1 MFDFGFS
8 EMIIVG
14 VVALVVLGP
23 ERLPVVARTAGEW
36 IGKAQRFVAQV
47 KSDIDRETELS
58 ELKKIQDEAKALA
71 NDVKSTVEKTAG
83 EIETNVSSVAGEAQS
98 AVKDAQ
104 SAVESAKAD
113 AAETVSTKTTGV
125 SADDISSVYG
135 WGDANTDSE
144 IMTPASAYGGGSR
157 KSFLNAITRDRRLM
171 TSLPRL
177 NDCVVNSV
185 CAKPIWGAP
194 QADAAHLLLVLKIFV
209 PVFIVE

>member
-71 NDVKSTVEKTAG
+71 NDVKSTVETTAG
-83 EIETNVSSVAGEAQS
+83 EIETNVS
-98 AVKDAQ
+98 
-104 SAVESAKAD
+104 
-113 AAETVSTKTTGV
+113 
-125 SADDISSVYG
+125 
-135 WGDANTDSE
+135 
-144 IMTPASAYGGGSR
+144 
-157 KSFLNAITRDRRLM
+157 
-171 TSLPRL
+171 
-177 NDCVVNSV
+177 
-185 CAKPIWGAP
+185 
-194 QADAAHLLLVLKIFV
+194 
-209 PVFIVE
+209 

>member
-104 SAVESAKAD
+104 SAVESVKAD

-125 SADDISSVYG
+125 SAER
-135 WGDANTDSE
+135 AE
-144 IMTPASAYGGGSR
+144 
-157 KSFLNAITRDRRLM
+157 
-171 TSLPRL
+171 SL
-177 NDCVVNSV
+177 S
-185 CAKPIWGAP
+185 
-194 QADAAHLLLVLKIFV
+194 
-209 PVFIVE
+209 

>member
-104 SAVESAKAD
+104 SAVESVKAD

-135 WGDANTDSE
+135 CE
-144 IMTPASAYGGGSR
+144 IMTPASAYGGWSEPKVFPKRYHSGPSVDDLAAEIER
-157 KSFLNAITRDRRLM
+157 LRRELGMREANMGGASGRRRALAPRAKNLRTRIYR
-171 TSLPRL
+171 
-177 NDCVVNSV
+177 
-185 CAKPIWGAP
+185 
-194 QADAAHLLLVLKIFV
+194 
-209 PVFIVE
+209 

>member
-83 EIETNVSSVAGEAQS
+83 EIETNVSSVAGEA
-98 AVKDAQ
+98 
-104 SAVESAKAD
+104 
-113 AAETVSTKTTGV
+113 
-125 SADDISSVYG
+125 
-135 WGDANTDSE
+135 
-144 IMTPASAYGGGSR
+144 
-157 KSFLNAITRDRRLM
+157 
-171 TSLPRL
+171 LPL
-177 NDCVVNSV
+177 
-185 CAKPIWGAP
+185 I
-194 QADAAHLLLVLKIFV
+194 HI
-209 PVFIVE
+209 

>member
-71 NDVKSTVEKTAG
+71 NDVKSTV
-83 EIETNVSSVAGEAQS
+83 
-98 AVKDAQ
+98 
-104 SAVESAKAD
+104 AD

-144 IMTPASAYGGGSR
+144 IMTPASAYGGWSEPKVFPKRYHSGPSVDDLAAEIER
-157 KSFLNAITRDRRLM
+157 LRRELGMREANMGGASGRRRALAPRAKNLRTRIYR
-171 TSLPRL
+171 
-177 NDCVVNSV
+177 
-185 CAKPIWGAP
+185 
-194 QADAAHLLLVLKIFV
+194 
-209 PVFIVE
+209 

>member
-1 MFDFGFS
+1 MDRQGP
-8 EMIIVG
+8 
-14 VVALVVLGP
+14 AL
-23 ERLPVVARTAGEW
+23 RCAGEVRHRP
-36 IGKAQRFVAQV
+36 GDGALGTQ
-47 KSDIDRETELS
+47 
-58 ELKKIQDEAKALA
+58 KIQDEAKALA

-144 IMTPASAYGGGSR
+144 IMTPASAYGGWSEPKVFPKRYHSGPSVDDLAAEIER
-157 KSFLNAITRDRRLM
+157 LRRELGM
-171 TSLPRL
+171 REA
-177 NDCVVNSV
+177 NM
-185 CAKPIWGAP
+185 GAP

>member
-125 SADDISSVYG
+125 SAGRYFV
-135 WGDANTDSE
+135 
-144 IMTPASAYGGGSR
+144 
-157 KSFLNAITRDRRLM
+157 
-171 TSLPRL
+171 SLWL
-177 NDCVVNSV
+177 
-185 CAKPIWGAP
+185 G
-194 QADAAHLLLVLKIFV
+194 
-209 PVFIVE
+209 

>member
-83 EIETNVSSVAGEAQS
+83 EIETNVKLGC
-98 AVKDAQ
+98 
-104 SAVESAKAD
+104 
-113 AAETVSTKTTGV
+113 G
-125 SADDISSVYG
+125 
-135 WGDANTDSE
+135 
-144 IMTPASAYGGGSR
+144 
-157 KSFLNAITRDRRLM
+157 
-171 TSLPRL
+171 
-177 NDCVVNSV
+177 
-185 CAKPIWGAP
+185 
-194 QADAAHLLLVLKIFV
+194 
-209 PVFIVE
+209 